1 MNEEVPPSTDPM
13 ARFARLDELF
23 QAARDL
29 EQGELHAFLAS
40 LDDVEL
46 RRDLDEL
53 LRHDRAGTPS
63 VRTIS
68 DVGGLLDGLEEPAA
82 IPERLGEYEVL
93 DIVGEGAS
101 GIVLR
106 ARQPGT
112 DRLVAIKVLSSGAWD
127 HKALARFRR
136 EVRILGRLEHPGIA
150 RIYDSGTDAST
161 TPARPYF
168 VMELVAGK
176 SLTAHV
182 RKHDL
187 GWRGVVRLFTQVVE
201 ALAHAHA
208 CGVLHRD
215 MKPGNVLVS
224 ADGRSKIVDFGVAA
238 LAEGRSDG
246 DEGGQVG
253 RATSLKSAAGDLV
266 GTVPYMPPEQ
276 FDGTGKVDE
285 RSDLYSIGVML
296 YEALSGRMPCELDGR
311 NLVQAAAIVRDEV
324 PLALGRLDTTL
335 VGDVETVVAKLLEK
349 EPERRYQTARE
360 LKEDLERLVE
370 GLPTRARPVTR
381 RELTLR
387 FARRYRGF
395 LTATAIAFVALA
407 SLLSWTASLWRTADQ
422 RGDSLALLLEER
434 SRGDYRR
441 TIGFAEASLR
451 AGSIVHAR
459 AALEAAEPARRGW
472 EWDYLRARAWS
483 EASTLPSGTLTTVVR
498 SARGRVLV
506 ADNGTGD
513 VRLLDAA
520 GEGLRTLW
528 TSRGLLRDLALS
540 PDGDEF
546 VVADEASDGLVV
558 RRVADG
564 SVVRT
569 LRTGL
574 APHTRVAWS
583 ADGARLACAGFDG
596 AMVVLEARAGT
607 IVFEDEAREDRPF
620 PAEGLV
626 EFLPGG
632 SAVVS
637 AVATDTS
644 CRLRLEDGAML
655 ELDLAG
661 DRVDCLG
668 ACVDAQGRPIVLVGT
683 YDGLVRR
690 FDGASGASLGA
701 MKAHAGN
708 VKAIEPG
715 PRPGTFFTGGADCA
729 IWLWDAAT
737 AARLGGAVGSE
748 RTVRGLALDV
758 EANRL
763 AAVGNDNHLRL
774 WPIDVAVR
782 EPALRGHDAWVY
794 GVAFLADGTLVS
806 CAGEKPA
813 PDGRVALWDR
823 ATRTLT
829 AELVVDPQSPEA
841 IVADVAD
848 DGRGGAV
855 AAWWKA
861 GDGGLAFLDGDEA
874 RSLPLAKVAPC
885 SVVGLPG
892 GDAVAWRALGSSRL
906 TVMARDGSILQVLD
920 LPGRNSERPF
930 LRLRDDGSELATH
943 TDAGLFLVPIERATS
958 GQRLGA
964 PRLVRVAGRV
974 HDLAVCRADRRIAV
988 GFVDGQIA
996 LVDPDAPV
1004 DAEGLA
1010 AIVWRSPLAHG
1021 GRVRLARTSDGMRI
1035 ASASDQLIRV
1045 WDAADGGALLNLAGH
1060 GDVVLALAFSP
1071 DGRTLASSSI
1081 DRTVRLWEGR
1091 ASR

>member
-1 MNEEVPPSTDPM
+1 MPPSTDPLT
-13 ARFARLDELF
+13 RFARLDELF
-23 QAARDL
+23 LAARDL
-29 EQGELHAFLAS
+29 DSEELRAFLERVE
-40 LDDVEL
+40 DPEL
-46 RRDLDEL
+46 RADLEQL

-63 VRTIS
+63 VRTIA
-68 DVGGLLDGLEEPAA
+68 DVGGLLDGIEEPAA
-82 IPERLGEYEVL
+82 IPERLGDYEVL

-150 RIYDSGTDAST
+150 RIYDAGTDAST

-176 SLTAHV
+176 PLASHV
-182 RKHDL
+182 RTHDL

-215 MKPGNVLVS
+215 LKPGNVLVS
-224 ADGRSKIVDFGVAA
+224 ADGRPKIVDFGVAA
-238 LAEGRSDG
+238 LSEGTGGAG
-246 DEGGQVG
+246 DEGGVG

-276 FDGTGKVDE
+276 FDGTGKVDA

-296 YEALSGRMPCELDGR
+296 YEALSGRMPYEVDGR

-324 PLALGRLDTTL
+324 PLPLGRVDRALA
-335 VGDVETVVAKLLEK
+335 GDVETVVAKLLEK
-349 EPERRYQTARE
+349 EPSRRYQNARE
-360 LKEDLERLVE
+360 LKEDLERLVD
-370 GLPTRARPVTR
+370 GLATRARPVTR
-381 RELTLR
+381 RERSVR
-387 FARRYRGF
+387 FVRRYRGF
-395 LTATAIAFVALA
+395 LAATSLAFVALA
-407 SLLSWTASLWRTADQ
+407 LLLSWTARLWQVADQ

-441 TIGFAEASLR
+441 TIGFAEAALR
-451 AGSIVHAR
+451 AGSIVDAR

-483 EASTLPSGTLTTVVR
+483 ESLSLPSGSLTTVVR
-498 SARGRVLV
+498 SARGRVVV
-506 ADNGTGD
+506 ADNGSGD

-520 GEGLRTLW
+520 GGGLRTIW

-558 RRVADG
+558 RRVVDG
-564 SVVRT
+564 STARA

-583 ADGARLACAGFDG
+583 GDGARIACAGVDG
-596 AMVVLEARAGT
+596 ALVVLDARDGA
-607 IVFEDEAREDRPF
+607 ILSEDEPRKERPF

-626 EFLPGG
+626 EFLPVGG
-632 SAVVS
+632 ASVS
-637 AVATDTS
+637 AVATETS
-644 CRLRLEDGAML
+644 CRLRLPDGATV
-655 ELDLAG
+655 ELDLEG

-668 ACVDAQGRPIVLVGT
+668 ACVDAAGRPLVLVGT

-690 FDGASGASLGA
+690 FDGASGADLGA
-701 MKAHAGN
+701 IEAHAGN

-729 IWLWDAAT
+729 IWLWDAST
-737 AARLGGAVGSE
+737 GARLGGAVGSE
-748 RTVRGLALDV
+748 RTVRGLALD
-758 EANRL
+758 ADSGRL

-774 WPIDVAVR
+774 WSIDAAVR
-782 EPALRGHDAWVY
+782 EPLLRGHDAWVY
-794 GVAFLADGTLVS
+794 GVAFLADGTLAS
-806 CAGEKPA
+806 SAGEKPA

-823 ATRTLT
+823 ATMRLLAQLAVD
-829 AELVVDPQSPEA
+829 AESSEA

-861 GDGGLAFLDGDEA
+861 GGGGLAFLGAGEA
-874 RSLPLAKVAPC
+874 RSLELSKVAPC

-892 GDAVAWRALGSSRL
+892 GEALAWRALGSSRI
-906 TVMARDGSILQVLD
+906 TVMARDGAVLQELD
-920 LPGRNSERPF
+920 LSGRNSERPF
-930 LRLRDDGSELATH
+930 LRLSADGSALATH
-943 TDAGLFLVPIERATS
+943 TDDGIFLVPVERAS
-958 GQRLGA
+958 AGPRLGA

-974 HDLAVCRADRRIAV
+974 HDLALCSADRRIAV
-988 GFVDGQIA
+988 GFVDGEIA
-996 LVDPDAPV
+996 LVDPDAPA
-1004 DAEGLA
+1004 DADGFA
-1010 AIVWRSPLAHG
+1010 AVAWSLPLAHG
-1021 GRVRLARTSDGMRI
+1021 GRVRLARTPDGARI

-1060 GDVVLALAFSP
+1060 GDIVLALSFSP

>member
-1 MNEEVPPSTDPM
+1 MEGGVSPSTDPL
-13 ARFARLDELF
+13 ARFALLDELF
-23 QAARDL
+23 HAARDL
-29 EQGELHAFLAS
+29 DQAGQQAFLERLEDAD
-40 LDDVEL
+40 LRTEL
-46 RRDLDEL
+46 AEL

-63 VRTIS
+63 VRTFA

-82 IPERLGEYEVL
+82 VPERLGEYEVL

-127 HKALARFRR
+127 PKALARFRR

-168 VMELVAGK
+168 VMELVAGR

-182 RKHDL
+182 RTQDL

-215 MKPGNVLVS
+215 LKPGNVLVS
-224 ADGRSKIVDFGVAA
+224 ADGRPKIVDFGVAA
-238 LAEGRSDG
+238 LAEGRNEG
-246 DEGGQVG
+246 DEHDHVG

-296 YEALSGRMPCELDGR
+296 YEALSGRMPCEVGGR

-324 PLALGRLDTTL
+324 PLPLGRLDTML

-349 EPERRYQTARE
+349 EPERRYQSARE

-381 RELTLR
+381 RELAVR

-395 LTATAIAFVALA
+395 LAATTVAFVALA
-407 SLLSWTASLWRTADQ
+407 ALLSWTATLWRTAEQ
-422 RGDSLALLLEER
+422 RGDSLASLLEER

-451 AGSIVHAR
+451 AGSVVDAR

-483 EASTLPSGTLTTVVR
+483 ESLSLPSGTLTIAVR
-498 SARGRVLV
+498 AARGRVLV

-513 VRLLDAA
+513 VRLLDAV
-520 GEGLRTLW
+520 GGGLRTLW

-540 PDGDEF
+540 PDGEEF
-546 VVADEASDGLVV
+546 VVADEATDGLVV
-558 RRVADG
+558 RRVVDG

-583 ADGARLACAGFDG
+583 PDGTRLACAGFDG
-596 AMVVLEARAGT
+596 ALVVLDARDGS
-607 IVFEDEAREDRPF
+607 VLFEDEARAGRPF
-620 PAEGLV
+620 PAESPV
-626 EFLPGG
+626 VFLPAGG
-632 SAVVS
+632 GLVS

-644 CRLRLEDGAML
+644 CRLRLADGATI
-655 ELDLAG
+655 ELDLEG

-668 ACVDAQGRPIVLVGT
+668 ACVDAGGRPIVLVGT
-683 YDGLVRR
+683 FDGLVRR
-690 FDGASGASLGA
+690 FDGANGAELGA
-701 MKAHAGN
+701 IEAHAGN

-715 PRPGTFFTGGADCA
+715 LRAGTFFTGGADCA
-729 IWLWDAAT
+729 IWMWDADT
-737 AARLGGAVGSE
+737 GARLGGAVGSE
-748 RTVRGLALDV
+748 RTVRGLALD
-758 EANRL
+758 ADGNRI
-763 AAVGNDNHLRL
+763 AAVGNDNHVRV
-774 WPIDVAVR
+774 WPIDASVR
-782 EPALRGHDAWVY
+782 DPLLRGHDAWVY
-794 GVAFLADGTLVS
+794 GVAFLADGTLAS

-813 PDGRVALWDR
+813 PDGRIVLWDR
-823 ATRTLT
+823 ASMRLS
-829 AELVVDPQSPEA
+829 AELVVDATSPEA

-855 AAWWKA
+855 AAWWKS
-861 GDGGLAFLDGDEA
+861 GGGGIAFLGASEA
-874 RSLPLAKVAPC
+874 RSVSFEKIAPC

-892 GDAVAWRALGSSRL
+892 GEALAWRALGSSRT
-906 TVMARDGSILQVLD
+906 TVMARDGSVLQELD
-920 LPGRNSERPF
+920 LPGKTSERPC
-930 LRLRDDGSELATH
+930 LRLRDDGSELVTH
-943 TDAGLFLVPIERATS
+943 TDEGIFLAPIERTS
-958 GQRLGA
+958 AGPRLGA
-964 PRLVRVAGRV
+964 PRRLRVTGRV
-974 HDLAVCRADRRIAV
+974 HDLAVCRADRLVAV

-996 LVDPDAPV
+996 LVDPDAPA
-1004 DAEGLA
+1004 DAAGLA
-1010 AIVWRSPLAHG
+1010 AVAWRSPFAHG

-1060 GDVVLALAFSP
+1060 GDIVLALAFSP

-1081 DRTVRLWEGR
+1081 DRTVRLWEGPAGR
-1091 ASR
+1091 